1 MCKSR
6 LQGYNSGA
14 RVCSMTQAMFP
25 KAACGGLKEN
35 GPHRLIHVAICKTGR
50 AEPSKILDI
59 TYRDKGFTV
68 FPVGFW
74 CSIISSLH
82 PNLSLLK

>member
-1 MCKSR
+1 
-6 LQGYNSGA
+6 
-14 RVCSMTQAMFP
+14 MTLGVFP
-25 KAACGGLKEN
+25 KAACGGLTEN
-35 GPHRLIHVAICKTGR
+35 GPHRLIHAAVSKPGR

-59 TYRDKGFTV
+59 RYRDKGFTV

-82 PNLSLLK
+82 PDFSLLK